1 MLNNFR
7 ELFKYRALLS
17 ALVVR
22 HLSVR
27 YRGSVLGFLWS
38 LLNPLCLMLV
48 YLIVFR
54 FYIRFGE
61 MDNYTYT
68 VFLFCGLLPW
78 LWFSSALNEGTAS
91 IVSSGHLIT
100 KSMFPAHL
108 LPTVAVLTTMVN
120 FLLSLPIMLCVMVLF
135 RIPIHWTLLLVP
147 FAIIGEALLL
157 YGMCLA
163 LSAFNVRLRDV
174 QHLVGNLLTF
184 LFFLCPILY
193 PAHVVPAKFRF
204 TLDYNPLAWLTRFY
218 QELIM
223 EGTIPALGGVLY
235 FAAAVLASILV
246 GNVVYD
252 RYRESFAEML

>member
-1 MLNNFR
+1 MLTNLR
-7 ELFKYRALLS
+7 EVVKYRALLW

-22 HLSVR
+22 HLAVR
-27 YRGSVLGFLWS
+27 YRGSVLGFFWS

-48 YLIVFR
+48 YLVVFR

-61 MDNYTYT
+61 MDSYTYT

-78 LWFSSALNEGTAS
+78 LWFSSALNEGTAA

-120 FLLSLPIMLCVMVLF
+120 FLLSLPILICLMVVF
-135 RIPIHWTLLLVP
+135 RIPMHATMFLLPLVVV
-147 FAIIGEALLL
+147 GQALLL
-157 YGMCLA
+157 YGVCLGLGA
-163 LSAFNVRLRDV
+163 LNVRLRDV
-174 QHLVGNLLTF
+174 QHLVANLLTF

-193 PAHVVPAKFRF
+193 PARVVPERFRF
-204 TLDYNPLAWLTRFY
+204 TMDYNPLAWLTRFY

-223 EGTIPALGGVLY
+223 EGQVPEIGGVLL
-235 FAAAVLASILV
+235 FFGAVLTALLV
-246 GNVVYD
+246 GTAVYD
-252 RYRESFAEML
+252 RYRESFAELL